1 MVRFKNVGMV
11 DKDINRIVCAKSSKR
26 NSEKGFTLVE
36 LIVVL
41 VILAILAAAIV
52 PALLGYT
59 DHAKKKKYIA
69 TAEECLK
76 ASQAVLSDRYN
87 DSSNRLT
94 KDQRYAAAGTAN
106 VDPEGTTFKVWT
118 ARRLEAGITPVTND
132 NIGAFTIVAAIYSTG
147 AEKDGV
153 DTSDF
158 KYVFYDGKEYTYYDT
173 RDEAYAAAAGMGY
186 LDSDS
191 TTSTRINMW
200 PFKDDAASTDNSIAQ
215 TETWEDDKT
224 EISKTV
230 TFHLAHEN
238 FVHGTVFKYDNG
250 KVSEDKDITVTFKK
264 NATFQPESE
273 QCENLTDG
281 SVVTDKYGNVYTLS
295 LEEGFDELKWSAVE
309 GEKGTLEWTKTSN
322 TLLNEIFNGNVSE
335 FYATTTKKTIT
346 KEVTFKALNINT
358 LHFNPGMKDSITV
371 NFTGF
376 SNRYDI
382 GKWSV
387 NKAAFDNGEMSGVE
401 SLTNYG
407 TVLSSREFSNGYN
420 LAGWAY
426 NDAESSTG
434 YEMQQGPVFNR
445 AFPYLDEKA
454 IWEKVFSV
462 SESSPEFTGIMV
474 DGKVVNLHADEN
486 TYFGQ
491 SETNKLV
498 TLEVGHY
505 ELLNILSDNFDDY
518 NDSRIMAKEGYRFT
532 GWSLDEQSDE
542 LAFYNDNMI
551 YIKDYALSGTEHTI
565 DLYAVSKEVSKA
577 KLLGRGDY
585 SVSDYPTRRVIYL
598 LTYAKKDQLI
608 KFVRDDYDDAVT
620 YLNRFDYTFDKF
632 TKDGEDGIRKGDVS
646 LPNNVNGGDAN
657 IGSHS
662 QVYKVDSGELKRFGI
677 FWDGMDDEYPI
688 PVFAYSKQVGGKYEI
703 HWFSNEPSPAVDGS
717 LCRLF
722 NGCTSCD
729 LTASCLDDWNYAGCT
744 STEEMFKDNKLFK
757 TGDVDFR
764 KWDLSGVT
772 RITNMFQNCTNPGFT
787 KIDMTGVDFA
797 SLTTMSNWL
806 NGCTNINSI
815 VLDDVNSP
823 SITAMTNFAFN
834 KAALTSFSARNWNA
848 KSVQNLDS
856 MFTGCVNL
864 HNVDMSGANLSGATS
879 MANMFNGIFTT
890 EHDASEVTYRV
901 DFSNADLSNVTNAT
915 RCFFGSQV
923 DNTYTYVDWI
933 SLAGAD
939 LSSIES
945 TQEMFMH
952 QKQLKY
958 LNLDTKTPMRPINCY
973 RMFDQCQSLVKV
985 IGLEKMDT
993 SRTERMDNMFYLCKE
1008 MTAFDFYKW
1017 DYQNVKTMSRMLCGA
1032 GFETV
1037 DFHGAQFV
1045 SLEYSSNANDKKGI
1059 SNMFSIIPVG
1069 ETEYVYSNVKHVNFS
1084 GCNWGTIPRFE
1095 NLFRA
1100 CANLETV
1107 KMTGMTMNSAA
1118 QAGTSDTQG
1127 GFCYMFKDCTSL
1139 TTVKMNVTC
1148 PEMGHNKQML
1158 SYMFDGCTSLKNVEF
1173 ENVDFSKIKQMRCMF
1188 NNCTSYEY
1196 VDLAK
1201 TVDNWDVR
1209 TDDDNLFTSYKNG
1222 TGYNSLY
1229 ENGKCS
1235 PTLATGKK
1243 QIIGPTSLGYTFEI
1257 DGTYSSEGQ
1266 QRRLNLY
1273 TE

>member
-230 TFHLAHEN
+230 TFHISSDITPYGVIYKNGDDSKKEFEVTFTKSAT
-238 FVHGTVFKYDNG
+238 GTPESAQCTMKSLTNG
-250 KVSEDKDITVTFKK
+250 SKVVDKDGGTYTLVLDEGFKNLRWGTSDTESAQETFVWESPNK
-264 NATFQPESE
+264 NDLLSQIFV
-273 QCENLTDG
+273 DG
-281 SVVTDKYGNVYTLS
+281 VEDFYAIVEKTVVTKR
-295 LEEGFDELKWSAVE
+295 
-309 GEKGTLEWTKTSN
+309 
-322 TLLNEIFNGNVSE
+322 
-335 FYATTTKKTIT
+335 
-346 KEVTFKALNINT
+346 VTFKAKNINT
-358 LHFNPGMKDSITV
+358 LYFDENVAPTYTV
-371 NFTGF
+371 DFKSYENKID
-376 SNRYDI
+376 Y
-382 GKWSV
+382 GKWER
-387 NKAAFDNGEMSGVE
+387 NAALDRS
-401 SLTNYG
+401 
-407 TVLSSREFSNGYN
+407 EFSKVLEKKHTPTSYILN
-420 LAGWAY
+420 GWAY

-620 YLNRFDYTFDKF
+620 YLNGFNYTFDKF

-729 LTASCLDDWNYAGCT
+729 LSDSCLDDWNYAGCT

-772 RITNMFQNCTNPGFT
+772 RITNMFQYCTNPDFT

-1017 DYQNVKTMSRMLCGA
+1017 DYQSVKTMSRMLCGA

-1201 TVDNWDVR
+1201 TVDNWDVS

-1235 PTLATGKK
+1235 PTLATGRK

-1273 TE
+1273 K